1 MISQVLTQLLDG
13 QSLTRTDAAALMN
26 RVFSGEATPAQ
37 VAAVLTALKLK
48 GETPEEVA
56 GFADAMRAHALAFPT
71 QGVGIDTCGTGGDR
85 AGTFNLSTTVAF
97 IAAGAGLKVA
107 KHGGRS
113 ASSKTGGADVLEA
126 LGVDIEMSPETAA
139 RCLDLHDVT
148 FLFAPRYH
156 PAMRHVAP
164 VRRELGIPTVF
175 NVLGPLCNPSMPLRQ
190 VLGVYRP
197 ELVDLVSQALL
208 ELGAQRAMVVHGLS
222 GLDELTLDGPTMV
235 AEVKDGTIHRYEVHP
250 RDVGLQ
256 EAPISALA
264 GGDAQENAR
273 IIQDLL
279 SGKEHGPRRDASLL
293 NAAAVLQVGGKAATL
308 DEGVALARESLDSGR
323 ALAKLNTLVKE
334 SKLP

>member
-1 MISQVLTQLLDG
+1 MISQVLLQLMEG
-13 QSLTRTDAAALMN
+13 QSLTRLDAAALMD
-26 RVFSGEATPAQ
+26 RVFAGEATPAQ

-56 GFADAMRAHALAFPT
+56 GFADAMRAHALAFPLV
-71 QGVGIDTCGTGGDR
+71 GEGIDTCGTGGDR

-97 IAAGAGLKVA
+97 LAAGAGLKVA

-126 LGVDIEMSPETAA
+126 LGVDIEMSPDTAA
-139 RCLDLHDVT
+139 RCLDRHGVT

-175 NVLGPLCNPSMPLRQ
+175 NVLGPLCNPSKPLRQ

-208 ELGAQRAMVVHGLS
+208 ELGSTHAMVVHGLS
-222 GLDELTLDGPTMV
+222 GLDELTLDGPTLV
-235 AEVKDGTIHRYEVHP
+235 AELKDGGIRRYEVHP
-250 RDVGLQ
+250 RDVGLA

-264 GGDAQENAR
+264 GGDALSNAR

-279 SGKEHGPRRDASLL
+279 SGIERGPRRDAALL
-293 NAAAVLQVGGKAATL
+293 NAAAALQVGGLAATL
-308 DEGVALARESLDSGR
+308 QEGVALARESLDSGR
-323 ALAKLNTLVKE
+323 ALDKLNCLVKE
-334 SKLP
+334 SKLS

>member
-1 MISQVLTQLLDG
+1 MISHVLLQLMEG
-13 QSLTRTDAAALMN
+13 RALTRAEASALMD
-26 RVFSGEATPAQ
+26 RVFSGDATPAQ
-37 VAAVLTALKLK
+37 VGALLTALRLK

-56 GFADAMRAHALAFPT
+56 GFADAMRAHAVAFPAA
-71 QGVGIDTCGTGGDR
+71 GEGIDTCGTGGDR

-139 RCLDLHDVT
+139 RCLDQVGVT
-148 FLFAPRYH
+148 FLFAQRYH

-175 NVLGPLCNPSMPLRQ
+175 NVLGPLCNPSKPLRQ

-208 ELGAQRAMVVHGLS
+208 ELGATHAMVVHGLS
-222 GLDELTLDGPTMV
+222 GLDELTLDGPSLV
-235 AEVKDGTIHRYEVHP
+235 AELKDGQIQRYEVHP
-250 RDVGLQ
+250 RDVGLS
-256 EAPISALA
+256 EAPVSALA
-264 GGDAQENAR
+264 GGDAAENAR
-273 IIQDLL
+273 ILQDLL
-279 SGKEHGPRRDASLL
+279 SGNDRGPKRDASLL
-293 NAAAVLQVGGKAATL
+293 NAAAVLMVGGRAATL
-308 DEGVALARESLDSGR
+308 QEGVELARESLDSGR
-323 ALAKLNTLVKE
+323 ALSKLNSLVKE
-334 SKLP
+334 SRLS

>member
-1 MISQVLTQLLDG
+1 MISHVLLQLLEG
-13 QSLTRTDAAALMN
+13 QSLTRAEATALMD

-37 VAAVLTALKLK
+37 VAALLTALKVK

-56 GFADAMRAHALAFPT
+56 GFADAMRSHAVAFPT
-71 QGVGIDTCGTGGDR
+71 VGEGIDTCGTGGDR

-139 RCLDLHDVT
+139 RCLDALGVT

-175 NVLGPLCNPSMPLRQ
+175 NVLGPLCNPSKPLRQ

-208 ELGAQRAMVVHGLS
+208 ELGATHAMVVHGLS
-222 GLDELTLDGPTMV
+222 GLDELTLDGPTLV
-235 AEVKDGTIHRYEVHP
+235 AELKDGEIRRYTVHP
-250 RDVGLQ
+250 RDVGLA
-256 EAPISALA
+256 EAPVSALA
-264 GGDAQENAR
+264 GGDAQQNAR

-279 SGKEHGPRRDASLL
+279 TGVDRGPRRDASLL
-293 NAAAVLQVGGKAATL
+293 NAAAVLRVGGL
-308 DEGVALARESLDSGR
+308 VESLQEGVDLARESLDSGR
-323 ALAKLNTLVKE
+323 AHAKLNSLVKE
-334 SKLP
+334 SRHS

>member
-1 MISQVLTQLLDG
+1 MISQVLLQLMEG
-13 QSLTRTDAAALMN
+13 QSLTRVEAAALMN

-56 GFADAMRAHALAFPT
+56 GFADAMRAHAVAFPT
-71 QGVGIDTCGTGGDR
+71 VGEGIDTCGTGGDR
-85 AGTFNLSTTVAF
+85 AGTFNLSTTVSF
-97 IAAGAGLKVA
+97 VAAGAGLKVA

-139 RCLDLHDVT
+139 RCLDRVGMT
-148 FLFAPRYH
+148 FLFAQRYH

-175 NVLGPLCNPSMPLRQ
+175 NVLGPLCNPSKPLRQ

-197 ELVDLVSQALL
+197 ELVGLVSQALQ
-208 ELGAQRAMVVHGLS
+208 ELGATHAMVVHGLS
-222 GLDELTLDGPTMV
+222 GLDELTLDGPTLI
-235 AEVKDGTIHRYEVHP
+235 AELQDGQIRRYEVHP
-250 RDVGLQ
+250 RDVGLR

-264 GGDAQENAR
+264 GGDAAENVR
-273 IIQDLL
+273 ILMDVL
-279 SGKEHGPRRDASLL
+279 SGAENGPKRDAVLL
-293 NAAAVLQVGGKAATL
+293 NAAAVLQVGGLASDL
-308 DEGVALARESLDSGR
+308 REGVELARESLDSGR
-323 ALAKLNTLVKE
+323 ALSKVDHLVKE
-334 SKLP
+334 SRLS